1 MTLFLPRKPPRLV
14 LRTLAA
20 TFATVATVL
29 CITFVVITLELRDQV
44 RKAVISNLATTQDLF
59 SQVEKDHQRELHNRV
74 TTLADTAD
82 LRATVDGYQATSS
95 KSASAQRELS
105 GGIQRQVQR
114 IADQTEAHVVAVAD
128 PRNVTLASAGNLSWA
143 WPVGRGFEVSGIGD
157 ASGSDGVVKVPGGL
171 FRVVVAPL
179 KLAGATVGRLYLASS
194 LDQRYATDLGRLT
207 RAQTAIIVSG
217 RVVASTLAPRAQSDL
232 ASLES
237 RRTEGTIAL
246 AGEQFA
252 FLKFFEIG
260 DTAFY
265 ALQSIDAAAKNATME
280 ALRVLGYIG
289 AGAMLLA
296 AVASFWLARTLT
308 RPIDSLSA
316 SISEMATCGRFD
328 VRLTPSG
335 TSLELDALT
344 NTFNE
349 MMSSLAA
356 AQAETQTAY
365 LGSIRAL
372 AMTLDAR
379 DPYTAGHSERVATL
393 SVSIGRQMGL
403 PQSDL
408 DILRLGALLHDIG
421 KIGLS
426 DDVLRK
432 PDRLTDE
439 EFELIKMHPTLG
451 ARILKSVPFLAPHLP
466 IVELHHERLD
476 GRGYPHGL
484 RGEET
489 PLLARIVHVADAYDA
504 ITSARAYRFARS
516 SSDAVAELWHCRGSD
531 FDPAIVD
538 AFIQVL
544 PSVATHEIVD
554 ERTMQAALPAPRPR
568 PRSLV
573 ALTLDAEREE
583 REKEVAV
590 S

>member
-1 MTLFLPRKPPRLV
+1 MTRRPPRLV
-14 LRTLAA
+14 VRTLAA

-29 CITFVVITLELRDQV
+29 CITFVLITIEVRDRV
-44 RKAVISNLATTQDLF
+44 RSAVTQNLASTQDLF
-59 SQVEKDHQRELHNRV
+59 SQVERNRQRELHTRV
-74 TTLADTAD
+74 TTLAATAD
-82 LRATVDGYQATSS
+82 LRATVEGYQGGPRTPADPRKWT
-95 KSASAQRELS
+95 

-114 IADQTEAHVVAVAD
+114 VADQTEADVVAVAD
-128 PRNVTLASAGNLSWA
+128 PRNITLASAGNLSWA
-143 WPVGRGFEVSGIGD
+143 WPVDREVEVQGIGAD
-157 ASGSDGVVKVPGGL
+157 GKGGDGVVKVPGGV

-179 KLAGATVGRLYLASS
+179 TLAGDSVGRLFLASS
-194 LDQRYATDLGRLT
+194 LDKRYAAELQHLT
-207 RAQTAIIVSG
+207 RAEIAIVVNGRLEATTLPARAESG
-217 RVVASTLAPRAQSDL
+217 L
-232 ASLES
+232 ASLGS
-237 RRTEGTIAL
+237 RETDGIVVLE
-246 AGEQFA
+246 GEQFA
-252 FLKFFEIG
+252 FLRFFELG

-265 ALQSIDAAAKNATME
+265 ALESVDAAAAAATWE

-296 AVASFWLARTLT
+296 AVASLWLARTLT
-308 RPIDSLSA
+308 RPIDRLSA
-316 SISEMATCGRFD
+316 SLSEMATAGRFD
-328 VRLTPSG
+328 ERLTPSG
-335 TSLELDALT
+335 TSLELDALAT
-344 NTFNE
+344 TFND

-356 AQAETQTAY
+356 AQAETQGAY
-365 LGSIRAL
+365 LGAIRAL

-403 PQSDL
+403 PSVDL

-476 GRGYPHGL
+476 GKGYPQGL
-484 RGEET
+484 RGDET

-516 SSDAVAELWHCRGSD
+516 SSDAIAELWHCRGSD
-531 FDPAIVD
+531 FDPAVVD

-544 PSVATHEIVD
+544 PAVATQAIVD
-554 ERTMQAALPAPRPR
+554 DRNTQVAVGPAPKPR

-573 ALTLDAEREE
+573 ALTLDADPRD
-583 REKEVAV
+583 KEIVA